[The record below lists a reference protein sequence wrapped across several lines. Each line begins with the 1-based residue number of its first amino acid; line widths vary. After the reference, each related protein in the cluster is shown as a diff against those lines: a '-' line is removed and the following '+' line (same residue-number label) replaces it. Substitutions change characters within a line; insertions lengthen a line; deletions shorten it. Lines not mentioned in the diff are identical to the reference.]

1 VYRSIVSMVPG
12 FALANREVLMLHKM
26 TKLRGLHLHA
36 TDGEIG
42 HVDDFLIDE
51 NGWSVR
57 YLVVD
62 TSNWIGGRSVLVS
75 PTVVTSVDWG
85 ADRIQVSLTRGQIKE
100 SRAVDSADID
110 PAEMAPTIWIM

>member
-1 VYRSIVSMVPG
+1 
-12 FALANREVLMLHKM
+12 MLHKM

-51 NGWSVR
+51 RGWSIR
-57 YLVVD
+57 YLVID
-62 TSNWIGGRSVLVS
+62 TSNWIGGKSVLVS
-75 PTVVTSVDWG
+75 PSVITSVDW
-85 ADRIQVSLTRGQIKE
+85 AESRIQVSVTRAQIE
-100 SRAVDSADID
+100 VSPSVETADID